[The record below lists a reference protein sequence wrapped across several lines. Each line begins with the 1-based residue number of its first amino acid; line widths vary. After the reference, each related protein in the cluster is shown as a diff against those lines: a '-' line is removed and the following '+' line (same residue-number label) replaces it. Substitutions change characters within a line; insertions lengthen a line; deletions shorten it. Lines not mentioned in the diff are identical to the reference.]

1 VATSSDWAGKDFYQV
16 LGVAKDATGD
26 EIKKAYRKLARE
38 NHPDSKPGDA
48 KAEERFKAVA
58 EAYSVLSSPDK
69 RKEYDEQRAMFRGGG
84 PGFRFPGGGFPNS
97 GGTSGQGAG
106 GYDFSDLLGG
116 IFSGGGTAGGTR
128 TRTSGRARRG
138 ADVETEARVTFQQ
151 AVDGVTIPLRMT
163 SDAACPACH
172 GTGARTGTVPR
183 VCPICEGTGMT
194 TSASGGL
201 FSMNETCTQCRGRGL
216 VVDDPCPVCS
226 GSGRGTSSRTMQVR
240 IPAGV
245 RDGQKIK
252 VRGKG
257 APGENGGPA
266 GDLYLTVHV
275 SPHPVFGRTGD
286 NLTVTVP
293 ISVTEAALGAEV
305 KVPTLGGG
313 TVTLKVP
320 EGTPTGRTFRVR
332 GKGMP
337 RKDGSR
343 GDLLVT
349 VEVQVPAALDDKARK
364 ALEALRDAQGDT
376 DPRAELFRLA
386 GR

>member
-1 VATSSDWAGKDFYQV
+1 MASNDWADKDFYSV

-26 EIKKAYRKLARE
+26 EIKKAYRKLARA
-38 NHPDSKPGDA
+38 NHPDSKPGDT

-84 PGFRFPGGGFPNS
+84 AGFRFPGGGFPNS
-97 GGTSGQGAG
+97 GGTSGQGPG
-106 GYDFSDLLGG
+106 GFDFSDLFGG
-116 IFSGGGTAGGTR
+116 IFGGGGTAGGTR
-128 TRTSGRARRG
+128 VRTSPGRRG

-151 AVDGVTIPLRMT
+151 AVDGITIPLRMT
-163 SDAACPACH
+163 SDAPCSGCH
-172 GTGARTGTVPR
+172 GTGARSGTVPR
-183 VCPICEGTGMT
+183 VCPTCEGTGMT

-201 FSMNETCTQCRGRGL
+201 FSMNETCTECRGRGL
-216 VVDDPCPVCS
+216 VVEDPCPICL
-226 GSGRGTSSRTMQVR
+226 GSGRGTSASTMQVR

-252 VRGKG
+252 VKGKG
-257 APGENGGPA
+257 ASGENGGPA

-275 SPHPVFGRTGD
+275 SPHAVFGRTGD

-293 ISVTEAALGAEV
+293 ISVTEAALGADV
-305 KVPTLGGG
+305 KVPTLAGG

-320 EGTPTGRTFRVR
+320 PGTPTGRTFRVR
-332 GKGMP
+332 GRGMP
-337 RKDGSR
+337 RKDGR
-343 GDLLVT
+343 RADLLVT
-349 VEVQVPAALDDKARK
+349 VEVQVPATLDHKARQ
-364 ALEALRDAQGDT
+364 ALEALRDAEGDT

-386 GR
+386 AQ